1 MAEIPTVVQGL
12 YFDPDLNPR
21 ATVTVRVHQRPMET
35 LVIQFHSITVSI
47 QYTFRGFHRFVLEHE
62 MFGDVQS
69 DGRNVRGTQILNESS
84 Q

>member
-21 ATVTVRVHQRPMET
+21 ATVTVRVHQRPMDT

-62 MFGDVQS
+62 MFGDV
-69 DGRNVRGTQILNESS
+69 R
-84 Q
+84 